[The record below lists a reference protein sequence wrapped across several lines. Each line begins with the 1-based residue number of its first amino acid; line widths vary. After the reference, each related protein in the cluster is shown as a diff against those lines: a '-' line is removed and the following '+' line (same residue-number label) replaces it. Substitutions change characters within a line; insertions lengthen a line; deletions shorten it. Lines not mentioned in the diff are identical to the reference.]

1 MTAAPAADP
10 PIRRSWKYKEAA
22 QSFRESHGDPFY
34 TMVWNEQFDALM
46 DDASVKLHTRG
57 VAYMLRF
64 TQGNLSDVA
73 IDRMPVVDDR
83 DQPPRR
89 CDQTHMAERIRC
101 SASAAS
107 GLVRTFRE
115 QGILLPDTAGFY
127 INPRVQPTLFAS
139 QRQNGGVSP
148 LDTSATS
155 GVENPLQTFEEWSE
169 GWLAEHPEHVA
180 KRESIAQEMA
190 RLKDLEEEQRYQK
203 RKLDL
208 ERFGEYR
215 DYKRSVEKAMRNGA
229 SHSTNGQVHGVETDS
244 TPEPAAAAPVD
255 FGSTEEKVR
264 DSTSQIGPKSSVF
277 NEAADISSKEK
288 TVHSSSSGS
297 SATDSATTTTTD
309 QTPPT
314 PEPAAKTDSATP
326 GVEEA
331 APPEDLTPQLM
342 TDVEFHRALSVA
354 FRTAGKPV
362 PTPEQS
368 VACYV
373 GVGAPAA
380 PRFLGW
386 LERPYRSGERP
397 LPPKLP
403 GVQHPG
409 VLKALVAEFES
420 WCAAEPPP
428 PPAPPP
434 PKPVCSFCGG
444 SGFPGASCNTLPEA
458 RDLIAAGIGPCV
470 CEIGKLWR
478 EMLE

>member
-1 MTAAPAADP
+1 MTAP
-10 PIRRSWKYKEAA
+10 PTPSPSGESSRRPWDFSPYAKK
-22 QSFRESHGDPFY
+22 FREEAGGDMY
-34 TMVWNEQFDALM
+34 AMQW
-46 DDASVKLHTRG
+46 
-57 VAYMLRF
+57 
-64 TQGNLSDVA
+64 
-73 IDRMPVVDDR
+73 I
-83 DQPPRR
+83 PRL
-89 CDQTHMAERIRC
+89 ERIIEDRELPI
-101 SASAAS
+101 AMRINAAYDRFCNAHLS
-107 GLVRTFRE
+107 HCMVDGLPPLKPGDRSPSKIKLAKLAEILHEPVSTVSMANKLLRE
-115 QGILLPDTAGFY
+115 HLLARPAGEDGALY
-127 INPRVQPTLFAS
+127 TEHTVQESLFAV
-139 QRQNGGVSP
+139 QRENPPASP
-148 LDTSATS
+148 LDSSTVGGSP
-155 GVENPLQTFEEWSE
+155 NPLLQWKAFEKQWFDANPGEAARVRTLGAEREELRRQQKELSE
-169 GWLAEHPEHVA
+169 DIDEI
-180 KRESIAQEMA
+180 KR
-190 RLKDLEEEQRYQK
+190 RPLKAWKRY
-203 RKLDL
+203 LSAAASD
-208 ERFGEYR
+208 
-215 DYKRSVEKAMRNGA
+215 SRNGA
-229 SHSTNGQVHGVETDS
+229 VHGVETDS
-244 TPEPAAAAPVD
+244 SPAPAPPEAPPS
-255 FGSTEEKVR
+255 GSPEQNVH
-264 DSTSQIGPKSSVF
+264 DSPPPEDAKSSTV
-277 NEAADISSKEK
+277 NESADPISNREDTPS
-288 TVHSSSSGS
+288 SSSSGN
-297 SATDSATTTTTD
+297 ATEHATTTTL

-314 PEPAAKTDSATP
+314 AEPAAKTDSATP

-368 VACYV
+368 GACYV